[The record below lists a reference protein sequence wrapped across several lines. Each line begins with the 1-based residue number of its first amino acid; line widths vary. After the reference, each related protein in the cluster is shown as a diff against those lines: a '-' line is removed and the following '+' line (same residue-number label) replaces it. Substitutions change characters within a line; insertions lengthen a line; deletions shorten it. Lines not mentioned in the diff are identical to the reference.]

1 MMASP
6 HDVAIEENSSSN
18 ESTHDQSPSI
28 SWKNLLNLVA
38 YLVNSTVTYSSLTG
52 IWGATN
58 TELSKKYQTLLTPS
72 GWAFAIWGPIFIWE
86 GVFAVTQMLPA
97 FRSLASV
104 QSVAPWWWAACA
116 VQVSWSFVFAQDIVT
131 GATLLMLSILIC
143 LVGLVVF
150 GDRKRGSTAEY
161 WLIRAPFALQLGWI
175 IVASELSLNVQAD
188 SMKASPAT
196 LLMLAILSLVFLLCL
211 VTVATIA
218 APLPNPIVCFVGFWA
233 CMGIYAELGNAE
245 NLLNTSK
252 YNPIAWDPY
261 VLNAIRG
268 AALTVGL
275 VSLASLALAA
285 VLRLR
290 APSGC
295 STCSAKEAPTNFN
308 VEIEIPGRSS
318 KTNSC

>member
-1 MMASP
+1 MAVNALAQQSR
-6 HDVAIEENSSSN
+6 DASLTS
-18 ESTHDQSPSI
+18 ESTPATLN
-28 SWKNLLNLVA
+28 WKNWLNLVSYMLNLA
-38 YLVNSTVTYSSLTG
+38 VTYTSITG
-52 IWGATN
+52 AFGESN
-58 TELSKKYQTLLTPS
+58 TVLSKKYQTLVTPA
-72 GWAFAIWGPIFIWE
+72 GWAFSIWGPIFIWE

-116 VQVSWSFVFAQDIVT
+116 CQVTWSFVFAQDIVT
-131 GATLLMLSILIC
+131 GATLLMLSILVC
-143 LVGLVVF
+143 LVGLVAF

-245 NLLNTSK
+245 NLLSTSK

-261 VLNAIRG
+261 VLNAVRG
-268 AALTVGL
+268 ASLIVGL
-275 VSLASLALAA
+275 VSLACLALAA

-295 STCSAKEAPTNFN
+295 SSGSAKEAQTNFN
-308 VEIEIPGRSS
+308 VV
-318 KTNSC
+318 